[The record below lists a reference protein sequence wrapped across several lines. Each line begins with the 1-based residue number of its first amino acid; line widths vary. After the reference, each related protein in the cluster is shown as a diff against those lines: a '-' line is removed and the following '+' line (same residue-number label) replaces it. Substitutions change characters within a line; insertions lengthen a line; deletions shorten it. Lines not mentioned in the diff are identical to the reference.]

1 MSRANQR
8 KQLVLKFVRETPYFL
23 MVEADRESDAALA
36 VALGR
41 SPDNYAPYQGHIVA
55 TFHYASFADMI
66 DAVHKVPADRF
77 GTISDARVQFAL
89 LPTVTNQAEQRAARD
104 LTLKNRA
111 RFSPPFIVSARYPHS
126 DFDAVEV
133 VGRAPFLVLGGMA
146 VFKYDDFDEAVAA
159 CMRLAIADG
168 TYGELQNSEVN

>member
-1 MSRANQR
+1 MAKRN
-8 KQLVLKFVRETPYFL
+8 LLLKFIRQTPYFL
-23 MVEADRESDAALA
+23 MVETDRESDAALA

-41 SPDNYAPYQGHIVA
+41 SPDNYAPYQGHHIVA
-55 TFHYASFADMI
+55 TFHYASFGDMI

-77 GTISDARVQFAL
+77 ATISDARVQFAL

-111 RFSPPFIVSARYPHS
+111 LFSPPFVMSARYPHS
-126 DFDAVEV
+126 DFDAVEI

-146 VFKYDDFDEAVAA
+146 VFRYDDFDEAVAA
-159 CMRLAIADG
+159 CMRLAMADG
-168 TYGELQNSEVN
+168 TYGELQNSEIN